1 MKNALWTMF
10 VGAVLLVAGIGV
22 DRAADKADPVVGTW
36 TLNLAK
42 SKFNPGPA
50 PRSQTRTYTQSDDG
64 ISLSVTSVGPDGTT
78 MSQQSTF
85 KYGGKQ
91 VATTIRTISEH
102 GKVLTLSTK
111 LTGADGKVHDNVA
124 VFDKQ

>member
-1 MKNALWTMF
+1 
-10 VGAVLLVAGIGV
+10 
-22 DRAADKADPVVGTW
+22 
-36 TLNLAK
+36 
-42 SKFNPGPA
+42 
-50 PRSQTRTYTQSDDG
+50 
-64 ISLSVTSVGPDGTT
+64 